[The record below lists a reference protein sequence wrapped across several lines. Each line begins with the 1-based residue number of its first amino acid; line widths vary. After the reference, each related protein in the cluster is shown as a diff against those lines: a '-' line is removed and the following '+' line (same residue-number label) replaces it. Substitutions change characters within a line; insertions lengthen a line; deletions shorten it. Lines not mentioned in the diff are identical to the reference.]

1 MLHNLHYAATEM
13 EKILNYTGLAMY
25 IYDLLERNG
34 TAKKENKRKK
44 TKDPKKEK
52 MKIKKQ

>member
-52 MKIKKQ
+52 MNIKKQ